1 MIHQDPLHIYIYTY
15 IYTIFEL
22 RYTYTLIRVFIYS
35 IFATFGLGVCISL
48 SFLFG
53 HPRWIVFF
61 SSKSSCSQMISK
73 LPIASKLHLHM
84 KQSHFPVISGIH
96 FGEVLIY
103 EVTEEERSVI
113 ISSHLRMMGFPPQI
127 LMNLSCLATRANNF
141 LEYVSKF
148 EDLTVKDWS

>member
-1 MIHQDPLHIYIYTY
+1 MSIAVVWITWAPIRSGPKWYTKIPSTYLHVYIC
-15 IYTIFEL
+15 TIFEL

-35 IFATFGLGVCISL
+35 EFATFGLGVCFSL

-103 EVTEEERSVI
+103 EVTEEERGVI

-127 LMNLSCLATRANNF
+127 LMNPCWAKR
-141 LEYVSKF
+141 
-148 EDLTVKDWS
+148 